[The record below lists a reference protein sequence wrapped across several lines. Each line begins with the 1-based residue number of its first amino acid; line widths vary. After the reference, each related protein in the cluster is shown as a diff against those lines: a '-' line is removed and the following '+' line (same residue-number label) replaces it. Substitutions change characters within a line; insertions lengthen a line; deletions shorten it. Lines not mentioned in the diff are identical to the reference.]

1 MSISLSPCEFFKR
14 DKEAYKQELLAI
26 NSKQKWIDVSYTNDE
41 VPSICDGTH
50 IIYFGIWDNGDPL
63 IWAIQDED
71 HESEQID
78 LGMFNNLTD
87 AIAFCDNRGA

>member
-1 MSISLSPCEFFKR
+1 MSISLNPCEFFKD
-14 DKEAYKQELLAI
+14 DKEAYKEELLAI
-26 NSKQKWIDVSYTNDE
+26 DSKQKWIDVSYTSDE

-50 IIYFGIWDNGDPL
+50 IIYFGIWGDGTPL
-63 IWAIQDED
+63 IWAVQEED

-78 LGMFNNLTD
+78 LGSFTSLTD